1 MIWMFIVGIILALL
15 LLLLMTRVGVSLK
28 LDQGVL
34 LLDLKIGLFS
44 IRLLPSSEKKKKETA
59 EKKPDQTVKA
69 EPAQK
74 KQRGLTFPDVKEM
87 LSTLWP
93 PLKKALDR
101 TRKGIRIH
109 PLTVSVI
116 VGAAND
122 PAAGAELYGWIHT
135 GVWTVMPQLEQV
147 LVIPKPSIHV
157 GIDFDEAKTKLEG
170 SLGLSAR
177 VGTLLRAGLTI
188 AIPALKWFL
197 KWKKQ
202 QKTEDVL
209 QNKTE
214 DQPAA

>member
-1 MIWMFIVGIILALL
+1 MIWILIIGIILALL
-15 LLLLMTRVGVSLK
+15 LLLLMTRVGVNLK
-28 LDQGVL
+28 FDQDVL

-44 IRLLPSSEKKKKETA
+44 IRLLPGSEKKKKETE
-59 EKKPDQTVKA
+59 EKKPDQTAKA
-69 EPAQK
+69 EPVQK
-74 KQRGLTFPDVKEM
+74 KQCGLSFRDIKEM

-93 PLKKALDR
+93 PLKKALNR
-101 TRKGIRIH
+101 TRRGIRIH

-122 PAAGAELYGWIHT
+122 PAAGAELYGWIHA

-157 GIDFDEAKTKLEG
+157 GIDFDEIKTKLEG
-170 SLGLSAR
+170 SLGLSSR

-209 QNKTE
+209 QNKAE

>member
-1 MIWMFIVGIILALL
+1 M
-15 LLLLMTRVGVSLK
+15 
-28 LDQGVL
+28 L

-44 IRLLPSSEKKKKETA
+44 IRLLPGSEKKKKETE
-59 EKKPDQTVKA
+59 EKKPDQTAKA
-69 EPAQK
+69 EPVQK
-74 KQRGLTFPDVKEM
+74 KQCGLSFRDIKEM

-93 PLKKALDR
+93 PLKKALNR
-101 TRKGIRIH
+101 TRRGIRIH

-122 PAAGAELYGWIHT
+122 PAAGAELYGWIHA

-157 GIDFDEAKTKLEG
+157 GIDFDERKTKLEG
-170 SLGLSAR
+170 SLGLSSR

-209 QNKTE
+209 QNKAE